1 VTDPSAVPAGGLPV
15 GGDGP
20 LYGHAYGPDGPGLG
34 MASGFSTSIGMHM
47 QEVTG
52 TRVTGWVDVGPN
64 HLQPG
69 AIVHGGVYAAIV
81 EEAGS
86 YGASFAVRDRGQ
98 RVVGVANTTNFIRAV
113 TGGRILV
120 EALPIQQG
128 RTQQFWEVRMI
139 QAETGALVALGHLRL
154 QNLLPPSD

>member
-1 VTDPSAVPAGGLPV
+1 
-15 GGDGP
+15 
-20 LYGHAYGPDGPGLG
+20 
-34 MASGFSTSIGMHM
+34 MHM
-47 QEVTG
+47 EEVSG
-52 TRVTGWVDVGPN
+52 TRVTGWVDVGPD

-69 AIVHGGVYAAIV
+69 SIVHGGVYAAIV

-98 RVVGVANTTNFIRAV
+98 RVVGVANTTNFLKSV

-120 EALPIQQG
+120 EAIPLQQG
-128 RTQQFWEVRMI
+128 RTQQFWEVRMT
-139 QAETGALVALGHLRL
+139 QADDGALVALGHLRL

>member
-1 VTDPSAVPAGGLPV
+1 MTGADVFSADEGGART
-15 GGDGP
+15 G
-20 LYGHAYGPDGPGLG
+20 AYGPDGPGLG

-47 QEVTG
+47 EEVTG
-52 TRVTGWVDVGPN
+52 SRVSGWVDVGPG

-69 AIVHGGVYAAIV
+69 SIVHGGVYAAIV

-113 TGGRILV
+113 TDRLARRHPGVSVEQIL
-120 EALPIQQG
+120 LL
-128 RTQQFWEVRMI
+128 
-139 QAETGALVALGHLRL
+139 AEE
-154 QNLLPPSD
+154 